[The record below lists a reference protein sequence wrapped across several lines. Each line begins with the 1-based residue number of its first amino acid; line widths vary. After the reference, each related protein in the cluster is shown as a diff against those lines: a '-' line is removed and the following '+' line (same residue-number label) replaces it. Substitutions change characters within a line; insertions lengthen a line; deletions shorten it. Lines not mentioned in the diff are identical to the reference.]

1 VTALGRALFIWCITC
16 FVGWLIA
23 GGLIALAWPS

>member
-1 VTALGRALFIWCITC
+1 MTDLGRALFIWCVAC

-23 GGLIALAWPS
+23 GALIALAWPS